1 MTTATD
7 VTAAVQRRTLRTLVV
22 TQVLGGAGLASGVA
36 VGSLIARDL
45 GGSDALA
52 GLPAAVSTTGGALAA
67 VPLSR
72 LMARAGRRPG
82 LALGYATGAVGALV
96 VVGAAAAEVFALLL
110 VGMALF
116 GAGTTANLL
125 ARYAAADCATPHA
138 RGRAL
143 STVLFATTFGAVA
156 GPNLAEPADALG
168 RDLGLPQLAGPF
180 VLSVVAYLSA
190 AVAVL
195 LLLRPDP
202 LLTARAQ
209 GAADVAGPAG
219 PRGSVWSLVL
229 RGPALVGLSAMV
241 GAQFVMVAMMTM
253 TPVHMLGHGH
263 DLGVI
268 GFVISAHIAG
278 MYLLSPVGGWLT
290 DRVGRPATL
299 QLGAGALLAAGVLG
313 ALADPRTVPL
323 LTVALFLLGLGWSLS
338 LVAGSALLVDAVPL
352 DRRAQAQGNADLLVG
367 LAGATGGLGAGL
379 VLALSGFAVIAL
391 GTAAVA
397 VLLLAAGRRRATAT
411 A

>member
-1 MTTATD
+1 VTAALDT
-7 VTAAVQRRTLRTLVV
+7 TAAVQRRTLRTLVV

-67 VPLSR
+67 LPLSR
-72 LMARAGRRPG
+72 LMARAGRRAG
-82 LALGYATGAVGALV
+82 LVLGYATGAAGALV
-96 VVGAAAAEVFALLL
+96 VVAAASLGAFALLL
-110 VGMALF
+110 AGMALF
-116 GAGTTANLL
+116 GAGTTASLL
-125 ARYAAADCATPHA
+125 ARYAAADCATPTT

-168 RDLGLPQLAGPF
+168 RGVGLPPLAGPF
-180 VLSVVAYLSA
+180 VLSAVAYVA
-190 AVAVL
+190 AALAVL
-195 LLLRPDP
+195 VLLRPDP
-202 LLTARAQ
+202 LLTARAH
-209 GAADVAGPAG
+209 GDPTAGRSSG

-278 MYLLSPVGGWLT
+278 MYLLAPVGGWLA

-313 ALADPRTVPL
+313 ALADPRAVPL

-338 LVAGSALLVDAVPL
+338 LVAGSALLTDAVPL

-367 LAGATGGLGAGL
+367 LAGATGGLGSGL
-379 VLALSGFAVIAL
+379 VLALSGSP
-391 GTAAVA
+391 
-397 VLLLAAGRRRATAT
+397 
-411 A
+411 